1 MPSGHWV
8 DTTSLKRAEHFRLYR
23 AYAQP
28 HFSVTADV
36 DVTTLHARCAA
47 PGGPSFFLAT
57 LFLSLQAAN
66 AVKALRLR
74 LRGDAVW
81 CHDVVDAG
89 STVLR
94 PDDTFTFAT
103 FPHTERFADFA
114 AAGEA
119 EIASRRLATGL
130 LDGGDGDELIH
141 YSVLPWVAF
150 TSFTNALPGPDES
163 CPKIVFGRY
172 HACGAQWLMPVSV
185 QVHHALVDGIDVGR
199 FFEGFQQRLDAPAL

>member
-1 MPSGHWV
+1 MPAGAYIDLERWS
-8 DTTSLKRAEHFRLYR
+8 RAEHFRLFR
-23 AYAQP
+23 GYAQP

-36 DVTTLHARCAA
+36 DVTTLRARCSA

-66 AVKALRLR
+66 AVPAFRLR
-74 LRGDAVW
+74 LRGERVW
-81 CHDVVDAG
+81 RHDVVDAG

-103 FPHTERFADFA
+103 YPWTARFADFA

-119 EIASRRLATGL
+119 ETTRRRAAPGL

-163 CPKIVFGRY
+163 CPKIVFGRFTER
-172 HACGAQWLMPVSV
+172 GGRWVMPVSV

-199 FFEGFQQRLDAPAL
+199 FFEGFQQRLDAADL

>member
-1 MPSGHWV
+1 MPAGTYI
-8 DTTSLKRAEHFRLYR
+8 DTASWSRAEHFQLFRG
-23 AYAQP
+23 YAQP
-28 HFSVTADV
+28 HFSVTAEV
-36 DVTTLHARCAA
+36 DVTALRERCAA
-47 PGGPSFFLAT
+47 PGGPSFFLAS

-66 AVKALRLR
+66 AVAAFRLR
-74 LRGDAVW
+74 LRGDRVW
-81 CHDVVDAG
+81 RHDVVDAG

-103 FPHTERFADFA
+103 YPWAERFAEFA

-119 EIASRRLATGL
+119 ETARRRAATGL

-141 YSVLPWVAF
+141 YSVLPWVTF

-172 HACGAQWLMPVSV
+172 AERGGRWCMPVSV

-199 FFEGFQQRLDAPAL
+199 FFEGFQQRLDAPLL